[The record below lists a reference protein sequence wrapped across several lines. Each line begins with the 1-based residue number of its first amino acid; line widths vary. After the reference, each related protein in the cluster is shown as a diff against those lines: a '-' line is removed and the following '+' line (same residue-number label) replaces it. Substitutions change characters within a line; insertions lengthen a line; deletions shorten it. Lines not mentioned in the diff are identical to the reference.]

1 MGNLALALALTLT
14 LTLTLMSLK
23 AHRKIVSI
31 EHE

>member
-1 MGNLALALALTLT
+1 MGNLALALTLT